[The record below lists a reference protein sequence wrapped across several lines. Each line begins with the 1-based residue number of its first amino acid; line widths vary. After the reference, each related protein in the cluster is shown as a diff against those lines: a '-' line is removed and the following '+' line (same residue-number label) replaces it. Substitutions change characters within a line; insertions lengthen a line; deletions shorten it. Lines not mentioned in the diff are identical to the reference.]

1 MVQNDKMF
9 IICPAYDAWK
19 LERTGRE
26 RRFFGSRPKT
36 DLKIKP
42 KEHVNNSS

>member
-9 IICPAYDAWK
+9 INCPAYDAWK

-26 RRFFGSRPKT
+26 RRFFSSRPIT

-42 KEHVNNSS
+42 KEYVNNSS